1 LPRIKKSIIYM
12 SRIVNKRRTKFMAE
26 RRVYVD
32 YNATTPLKEEVKAAM
47 IEDFDIY
54 GNASSM
60 HASGR
65 LAHAR
70 VEEARRAVGELLG
83 APAED
88 LIFTSGGS
96 ESNNTVFQTMR
107 RLGSGPDGRVLPEG
121 RTEIITTAI
130 EHPCVLNSAAF
141 LRTLGFKV
149 TFLPVDG
156 YGKILL
162 DELKAALSEKTLF
175 VSVMMANNEI
185 GTIQDIREIAALT
198 KAAGAWFHTDAVQAV
213 GKIPVNAR
221 ELGVDYLT
229 MSAHK
234 IYGPKGIGALYVR
247 KGAPLF
253 PLIHGGHQED
263 GFRAGTYNNIG
274 ILGFGK
280 AAVLALGDLDKYGRE
295 IRTLRTRLRDG
306 LLERVPN
313 IKINGHP
320 EDVLP
325 NTLNVSFPGAEGE
338 SILLSMDI
346 MGIEA
351 STGSACAS
359 GSLEPSHVLMA
370 IGVGPEL
377 AHGSIRFSLGW
388 GITAE
393 DIDYIL
399 ETVPPII
406 ARLRA
411 MSTLA
416 S

>member
-1 LPRIKKSIIYM
+1 
-12 SRIVNKRRTKFMAE
+12 MAD
-26 RRVYVD
+26 RKVYID
-32 YNATTPLKEEVKAAM
+32 YNATTPLKAEVKAAM
-47 IEDFDIY
+47 IEDLEIY

-70 VEEARRAVGELLG
+70 VEEARGAVARLLG
-83 APAED
+83 AKPAEI
-88 LIFTSGGS
+88 IFTSGGS

-107 RLGSGPDGRVLPEG
+107 SLASSEAGSPAGAPRG
-121 RTEIITTAI
+121 EIITTSI
-130 EHPCVLNSAAF
+130 EHPCVLNSASY
-141 LRTLGFKV
+141 LKSLGFV
-149 TFLPVDG
+149 VHFLPVDG
-156 YGKILL
+156 YGKIKM
-162 DELKAALSEKTLF
+162 DVLKTLAGEKTLL

-185 GTIQDIREIAALT
+185 GTIQDIREIAAIA
-198 KAAGAWFHTDAVQAV
+198 KKAGAYVHTDAVQAV
-213 GKIPVNAR
+213 GKIPVDV
-221 ELGVDYLT
+221 EDLGVDYLT

-247 KGAPLF
+247 KGCPLL

-263 GFRAGTYNNIG
+263 GLRAGTYNNIG

-280 AAVLALGDLDKYGRE
+280 AAELAAGQVEAYGQKLSA
-295 IRTLRTRLRDG
+295 LRDRLRKG
-306 LLERVPN
+306 LLARIPD

-320 EDVLP
+320 RDLLP

-370 IGVGPEL
+370 TGVEPEL
-377 AHGSIRFSLGW
+377 AHGSIRFSMGW
-388 GITAE
+388 GISGE
-393 DIDYIL
+393 DVDYII
-399 ETVPPII
+399 ETLPPII
-406 ARLRA
+406 ERLRA
-411 MSTLA
+411 MSTLTPRQA
-416 S
+416 REGAVPV

>member
-1 LPRIKKSIIYM
+1 M
-12 SRIVNKRRTKFMAE
+12 EFMMTE
-26 RRVYVD
+26 RRVYID
-32 YNATTPLKEEVKAAM
+32 YNATTPLKPEVKAAM
-47 IEDFDIY
+47 IADLEIY

-60 HASGR
+60 HAAGR
-65 LAHAR
+65 LAHGR

-83 APAED
+83 AAPED
-88 LIFTSGGS
+88 IVFTSGGS

-107 RLGSGPDGRVLPEG
+107 RLASDPSGRSLSGGRN
-121 RTEIITTAI
+121 EIITTAI
-130 EHPCVLNSAAF
+130 EHPCVLNSASY
-141 LRTLGFKV
+141 LKSLGFRV
-149 TFLPVDG
+149 HFLPVDE
-156 YGKILL
+156 YGKIRLE
-162 DELKAALSEKTLF
+162 DLKGLLSEKTLF

-185 GTIQDIREIAALT
+185 GTIQDIGEISRLV
-198 KAAGAWFHTDAVQAV
+198 KDAGAYMHTDAVQAV
-213 GKIPVNAR
+213 GKVPVNV
-221 ELGVDYLT
+221 EDLGVDYLT

-234 IYGPKGIGALYVR
+234 IYGPKGIGALYFR
-247 KGAPLF
+247 RGSPLH

-263 GFRAGTYNNIG
+263 GYRAGTYNNIG

-280 AAVLALGDLDKYGRE
+280 AAALAAAEVEKYGRE
-295 IRTLRTRLRDG
+295 ISALRTRLRNG
-306 LLERVPN
+306 LAAVIPN
-313 IKINGHP
+313 IKFNGHP
-320 EDVLP
+320 VDVLP

-338 SILLSMDI
+338 SILLGMDI

-359 GSLEPSHVLMA
+359 GSLEPSHVIMA
-370 IGVGPEL
+370 LGVGPEL

-388 GITAE
+388 GITAG
-393 DIDYIL
+393 DIDYII